1 MSLWDEVNQDATSV
15 APEAAAVS
23 RRVGFLDAFETSYNA
38 QVRSSAMFGIE
49 KAMYDLDAEQ
59 ADMLRSAGV
68 EDVPHLSDDAFG
80 FFGKGAFS
88 GDYLDAARF
97 YQDGGDPAVADRLKA
112 YDAKVDEYRKKFPQL
127 ELRTSQDM
135 WGEVRET
142 ARSYENRASNERT
155 TLGGTIGGFI
165 GGAVGGLNVES
176 DPFNFAT
183 IPVGGVGKNI
193 VGRIAGEGAAQGFV
207 EGINQITGVQEQR
220 RLLDLS
226 TGFADGL
233 SRVAGAAIGGAALQ
247 GTGEALGAGFRRFF
261 RNAPNDPAPPPPV
274 APSRSTPTITDVVDG
289 VVEAAPIERPARTSP
304 QTYTDYLAEVSP
316 WSNRAARAR
325 TVLDADNVRLQ
336 LEDWT
341 GPNPAFT
348 SPKTDTALTPPRNDF
363 TTGQANIF
371 DRAADTP
378 NYDQIARQVD
388 PDTFRVYDKLATEN
402 ETYRRWLRELDA
414 PKAERVDAQLAE
426 INGRIDKLKDKAATS
441 GAMKAKKYNTEIAAL
456 VAERDA
462 VKTEVLSR
470 DTPDMAKVREK
481 LMRNDEKMRDM
492 MPVISRAYARA
503 QSKWTNTAADRE
515 AIRKMIA
522 EGKQKLDAYEPASS
536 ALEHLPKSLYDKAP
550 VLQQRYK
557 VEDQITTNADAAEIA
572 SKIHAKNAKE
582 NETVLEA
589 FRKEVEAT
597 VKKLDDAAE
606 TKKENIDPKTGMV
619 KPKEGMVRYYHG
631 TGYESAEGF
640 TGKTFVSPHYEYA
653 RDYHGGPN
661 NVLYV
666 DIPKAEAIERG
677 LWDEINEYPRNGSIT
692 DGASTLKRVQ
702 GENEILI
709 PGHKDPI
716 NIERETVTLPNED
729 GRGERTITIKQ
740 LMEEQRDVEDD
751 LKAVTSCSI

>member
-59 ADMLRSAGV
+59 ADTLRQAGA

-97 YQDGGDPAVADRLKA
+97 YQDGGDPAIADRLKA

-142 ARSYENRASNERT
+142 ARSYENRANNERT
-155 TLGGTIGGFI
+155 TLGGSIGGFI

-183 IPVGGVGKNI
+183 IPLGGVGKSV

-274 APSRSTPTITDVVDG
+274 ATPRETPSITDVVDG
-289 VVEAAPIERPARTSP
+289 VVEAAPVARTSP
-304 QTYTDYLAEVSP
+304 QTYSEYLAEVSP
-316 WSNRAARAR
+316 WSNRATRAR

-348 SPKTDTALTPPRNDF
+348 TPKTDTALTPPRNDF

-371 DRAADTP
+371 DRVADTP

-402 ETYRRWLRELDA
+402 DTYRRWLRELDQ
-414 PKAERVDAQLAE
+414 PKAERADAQLAE
-426 INGRIDKLKDKAATS
+426 INGRIDKLKDKAASS
-441 GAMKAKKYNTEIAAL
+441 GAMKAKKYNKEIAAL

-462 VKTEVLSR
+462 AKSEVLSG
-470 DTPDMAKVREK
+470 DTPDMAKVRAK
-481 LMRNDEKMRDM
+481 LIRNDEKMRDM
-492 MPVISRAYARA
+492 TPVISRAYARA
-503 QSKWTNTAADRE
+503 QSKWDNTAADRE

-557 VEDQITTNADAAEIA
+557 VESQITTNADAAEIA
-572 SKIHAKNAKE
+572 AKIHAKNAKE

-589 FRKEVEAT
+589 FRKEVAAT
-597 VKKLDDAAE
+597 VKKLDEA
-606 TKKENIDPKTGMV
+606 KEAKA
-619 KPKEGMVRYYHG
+619 KPVEVKEG
-631 TGYESAEGF
+631 E
-640 TGKTFVSPHYEYA
+640 
-653 RDYHGGPN
+653 
-661 NVLYV
+661 
-666 DIPKAEAIERG
+666 
-677 LWDEINEYPRNGSIT
+677 
-692 DGASTLKRVQ
+692 LKP
-702 GENEILI
+702 NEILI

-751 LKAVTSCSI
+751 LKAITSCSI